1 MWTSHQHL
9 TKPVLSSFLYMHH
22 TKISPLSLTKLLLDF
37 ITHYSPI
44 PHYPN
49 YPRFSSKEDRNLLLG
64 GEVFCI
70 QNTFLHIGDT
80 DPLLTDT
87 NGDCKFL
94 DFLLGTLFQ
103 FTHAK
108 WQPSSILYKIT
119 LWLKA
124 LFSFS
129 AVSAMIHSEILLSN
143 EHLQLICLSVWHCPT
158 QV

>member
-1 MWTSHQHL
+1 MNISSSSD
-9 TKPVLSSFLYMHH
+9 KPVLSSFLYMHH
-22 TKISPLSLTKLLLDF
+22 TKIRFPSPLSLTKLLLDF
-37 ITHYSPI
+37 STYYSPI
-44 PHYPN
+44 IPN
-49 YPRFSSKEDRNLLLG
+49 YPRFSSKEDRNLLG